1 MVQLFWPPDNTVLSE
16 EANRRCFWLPT
27 QPRETSEAEKE
38 IEHTEGRAAQHTE
51 VSSTCNHSALWFC
64 SPTWEKDWGVCSHH
78 LCLEWMNTF
87 PGLLPFIK
95 TKHNIQMKCFLFGS
109 SGFYKIAL
117 QCKRPLSLLLCSLLF
132 KEKGL
137 SPLLPL
143 FVPRTFASSCFLAL
157 RHKRVFDLDS
167 QFKLSAPLL
176 FSHEDLHPK
185 PQFYLRKLQI
195 LGIFDHP
202 LQKLAK
208 PSQTECGRD
217 ECAFPKQKKNICKAQ
232 KKVQLQ
238 WSRMVPESVMVRG
251 CRMEHSLIKCSLWS
265 PRGS

>member
-143 FVPRTFASSCFLAL
+143 FVPRTFSLLLPAFLL
-157 RHKRVFDLDS
+157 YVTRGYLTLTLSLNYQHLCYSPMRIYIPSHNFTWEN
-167 QFKLSAPLL
+167 FKYWEYLTIL
-176 FSHEDLHPK
+176 F
-185 PQFYLRKLQI
+185 
-195 LGIFDHP
+195 
-202 LQKLAK
+202 
-208 PSQTECGRD
+208 
-217 ECAFPKQKKNICKAQ
+217 
-232 KKVQLQ
+232 
-238 WSRMVPESVMVRG
+238 
-251 CRMEHSLIKCSLWS
+251 
-265 PRGS
+265 